1 MIGEGGKGRLVEG
14 AKAAVKGGEGRL
26 TIDATLPASS
36 APIDS
41 FWLFA
46 RAAEALR
53 PPALE
58 DEEWVW
64 WEIRSR

>member
-1 MIGEGGKGRLVEG
+1 M
-14 AKAAVKGGEGRL
+14 KGGEGRL
-26 TIDATLPASS
+26 TIDATLPTSALPPASS

-41 FWLFA
+41 FRLFA

-53 PPALE
+53 PPALA